1 MSVEPLPTGTLS
13 ASRLQVILRRLANNY
28 YDSPAVQDVIV
39 TRVAREL
46 AETFP

>member
-13 ASRLQVILRRLANNY
+13 ASRLQVILRRLDTHY
-28 YDSPAVQDVIV
+28 YDSPAVQDVID

-46 AETFP
+46 AEAPR

>member
-13 ASRLQVILRRLANNY
+13 ASRLQVIQRRLANNY